1 MPKLGTYIQTLR
13 KKNGLTQAALAARLY
28 VTDKAVSKW
37 ERGLSCPVIS
47 LFPKLADILGVSVSD
62 LLREEMEGG
71 SGTGLRK
78 AVQRSPD
85 IRTPKYRK
93 SLYIVDGYNVIF
105 AWDELSKT
113 ASHDLDT
120 ARRDLLGI
128 LANYRAFTHREI
140 IVVFDAYNVKGGEEH
155 KEEIDGLHVVFT
167 KEGELADTYIER
179 LIYEIGKDQNVR
191 AVTSDGLIQLQAVR
205 SGVLR
210 LSAREFREELLAVD
224 ADIADYLRKLREG
237 RG

>member
-1 MPKLGTYIQTLR
+1 MWIFTVVLV
-13 KKNGLTQAALAARLY
+13 GLQ
-28 VTDKAVSKW
+28 VVSAVVC
-37 ERGLSCPVIS
+37 RGAEHSTKRIVVRYLSHN
-47 LFPKLADILGVSVSD
+47 A
-62 LLREEMEGG
+62 
-71 SGTGLRK
+71 
-78 AVQRSPD
+78 
-85 IRTPKYRK
+85 
-93 SLYIVDGYNVIF
+93 
-105 AWDELSKT
+105 
-113 ASHDLDT
+113 
-120 ARRDLLGI
+120 I

-210 LSAREFREELLAVD
+210 LSAKEFREEVLAVD